1 MTKAEF
7 LAHYRKARMEWDDI
21 LSQIDPSRM
30 TEPGVD
36 GDYSIKDIIAHVTWY
51 ERDSIGVVRTKVFS
65 GSPYWDLPTQDE
77 RNAAIYNDIRN
88 IPTTDVLT
96 QSKEV
101 YQQLYAA
108 FDTLTDEDLNNAS
121 HFKEMPSEWVP
132 AEVFASNTYEH
143 YEQHLPILRDWL
155 NKP

>member
-7 LAHYRKARMEWDDI
+7 LAHYRKARAEWDEVI
-21 LSQIDPSRM
+21 SQIDPSRM

-36 GDYSIKDIIAHVTWY
+36 GDYSIKDIIAHISWY
-51 ERDSIGVVRTKVFS
+51 ERDGLGVMQTKVFK

-88 IPTTDVLT
+88 LSTSEVLT
-96 QSKEV
+96 QSTEA

-108 FDTLTDEDLNNAS
+108 LDRLTDADFNQAAN
-121 HFKEMPSEWVP
+121 FKEMPSDWVP

-143 YEQHLPILRDWL
+143 YEQHLPVLRDWL